1 MSKFEL
7 SPSVILM
14 AIGALALMW
23 LIGKLFGASFFV
35 ISAVVVV
42 FLILLIAYLVI
53 RLYDEPLLRSI
64 KHCLGIADSQK
75 EEEN

>member
-1 MSKFEL
+1 MNKIEL
-7 SPSVILM
+7 TPSVIL
-14 AIGALALMW
+14 AGIGALVLLW

-35 ISAVVVV
+35 IAGVVTA

-53 RLYDEPLLRSI
+53 RLYDEPLLRKI
-64 KHCLGIADSQK
+64 KHCFGIPDSQK